1 CFVSN
6 SENGQVQEMIET
18 NKEKEQNYQM
28 LLFSKNTGLSIEYDE
43 DNNKFQFHQL
53 SVCHS
58 VAQLNGYAY
67 VRINDVILFFG
78 GYDYSTNL
86 KSVHKYSI
94 RENKWITFENTLPSP
109 LCYCV
114 AILNEED
121 NHIHIIGG
129 EDDKEITVST
139 HIKTKVRL
147 WDHSLLVMIYAF
159 IYFDET

>member
-1 CFVSN
+1 
-6 SENGQVQEMIET
+6 MIET

-43 DNNKFQFHQL
+43 DN
-53 SVCHS
+53 
-58 VAQLNGYAY
+58 
-67 VRINDVILFFG
+67 INYLFVIVLH
-78 GYDYSTNL
+78 NL
-86 KSVHKYSI
+86 MGMHMCVTMITQVLI
-94 RENKWITFENTLPSP
+94 REDKWITFENTLPSP

-114 AILNEED
+114 AISNEED